1 MYKQSTM
8 KYLSEL
14 IRIISKKQLQKNELL
29 QSEHLDQKD
38 NLFSKFYFNLKKG
51 KLKSDQDAALLIYG
65 SKANN
70 EKYRKLKSRFH
81 KKLINNILLLDINS
95 FRLPPS
101 YQAEI
106 HIKRDLGLASLFKAI
121 GAFENARRLAKKA
134 LNTAEKYN
142 FHESILSAIITLT
155 DLFNKKQ
162 SFKESE
168 ALQTKYKEALTAIQL
183 ELQLLEEN
191 RTLCQLLKY
200 QYPIIDLNLRSL
212 DTPTNSENTMTLSP
226 RGFRLFFLNKMLKH
240 SLKGEFE
247 TVSKVFENNL
257 PMDAW
262 DKHTKD
268 DLFKFVFLDFVSKC
282 KSKSSAFMQDLLNKY
297 LNENR
302 FENSKLEI
310 LGLSLVTH
318 HLEQKQIED
327 AIKVFNSLIQFLG
340 KSRTKNLSSKVEIY
354 YYFIQYFR
362 IKNNIL
368 IPVKRGSKFNQID
381 SLEDLRNIRITNKE
395 LNRNQQIQI
404 NLLELISS
412 NNRFNLIDKLDQ
424 IRSLNNSETKKLSKR
439 SSYLIKVLNH
449 WERQDFI
456 KIPASVRKEFKILCE
471 SNFLNSQNLDTFEPV
486 NYGMLLQLVFESQT
500 VNIPSFT

>member
-1 MYKQSTM
+1 M

-14 IRIISKKQLQKNELL
+14 IPIITKKQLQKNELL
-29 QSEHLDQKD
+29 ETEHLDQKD

-51 KLKSDQDAALLIYG
+51 KLKSDQDAALLLYG

-95 FRLPPS
+95 FKLPSS
-101 YQAEI
+101 YLAEI
-106 HIKRDLGLASLFKAI
+106 QIKRDLGLASLFKAI
-121 GAFENARRLAKKA
+121 GAYENARKLAKRA

-142 FHESILSAIITLT
+142 YYESVLSATILLT

-168 ALQTKYKEALTAIQL
+168 ALQTKYKQALTAIQL
-183 ELQLLEEN
+183 EFQLLEEN
-191 RTLCQLLKY
+191 RTLYQLIKY
-200 QYPIIDLNLRSL
+200 QYPIKDLDLKSL
-212 DTPTNSENTMTLSP
+212 NTETISEIPKSLSP
-226 RGFRLFFLNKMLKH
+226 HGFRLFFLNTMLKH
-240 SLKGEFE
+240 TLKGDFK
-247 TVSKVFENNL
+247 TVSEIFEHNFPANT
-257 PMDAW
+257 W
-262 DKHTKD
+262 EEHTKD
-268 DLFKFVFLDFVSKC
+268 DLFKFVFLDFVAKC
-282 KSKSSAFMQDLLNKY
+282 KHESASCMQDILNNY
-297 LNENR
+297 LKEAR
-302 FENSKLEI
+302 FENNKLET

-318 HLEQKQIED
+318 HLEQKQVED

-340 KSRTKNLSSKVEIY
+340 KSKTKNLSSKVEIY

-368 IPVKRGSKFNQID
+368 IPVNRGSKFNQID
-381 SLEDLRNIRITNKE
+381 SLEDLRNIRIRQKE

-412 NNRFNLIDKLDQ
+412 NNRYNLIDKLDQ
-424 IRSLNNSETKKLSKR
+424 IRSLNNSETQKLSKR
-439 SSYLIKVLNH
+439 ASQLIKVLNH

-456 KIPASVRKEFKILCE
+456 KIPATVRKEFKILCE

>member
-1 MYKQSTM
+1 M

-14 IRIISKKQLQKNELL
+14 IPIITKKQLQKNELL
-29 QSEHLDQKD
+29 ETGHLDQKD

-51 KLKSDQDAALLIYG
+51 KLKSDQDAALLLYG

-81 KKLINNILLLDINS
+81 KKLINNILLLDITS
-95 FRLPPS
+95 FKLPSS
-101 YQAEI
+101 YLAEI
-106 HIKRDLGLASLFKAI
+106 QIKRDLGLASLFKAI
-121 GAFENARRLAKKA
+121 GAYENARKLAKRA

-142 FHESILSAIITLT
+142 YYESVLSATILLT

-168 ALQTKYKEALTAIQL
+168 ALQTKYKQALTAIQL
-183 ELQLLEEN
+183 EFQLLEEN
-191 RTLCQLLKY
+191 RTLYQLIKY
-200 QYPIIDLNLRSL
+200 QYPIIDLDLKSL
-212 DTPTNSENTMTLSP
+212 KTQRISEIPKSLSP
-226 RGFRLFFLNKMLKH
+226 HGFRLFFLNTMLKH
-240 SLKGEFE
+240 TLKGEFE
-247 TVSKVFENNL
+247 TVSEIFEHNFPANT
-257 PMDAW
+257 W
-262 DKHTKD
+262 EEHTKD
-268 DLFKFVFLDFVSKC
+268 DLFKFVFLDFVAKC
-282 KSKSSAFMQDLLNKY
+282 KHESTSYMQDILNNY
-297 LNENR
+297 LKETR
-302 FENSKLEI
+302 FENNKLET

-318 HLEQKQIED
+318 HLEQKQVED

-340 KSRTKNLSSKVEIY
+340 KSKTKNLSSKVEIY

-368 IPVKRGSKFNQID
+368 IPVNRGSKFNQID
-381 SLEDLRNIRITNKE
+381 SLEDLRNIRIRQKE

-412 NNRFNLIDKLDQ
+412 NNRYNLIDKLDQ
-424 IRSLNNSETKKLSKR
+424 IRSLNNSETQKLSKR
-439 SSYLIKVLNH
+439 ASQLIKVLNH

-456 KIPASVRKEFKILCE
+456 KIPATVRKEFKILCE

>member
-1 MYKQSTM
+1 M

-14 IRIISKKQLQKNELL
+14 IHIITKKQLQKNELL
-29 QSEHLDQKD
+29 ETEHLDQKD

-51 KLKSDQDAALLIYG
+51 KLKSDQDAALLLYG

-95 FRLPPS
+95 FKLPSS
-101 YQAEI
+101 YLAEI
-106 HIKRDLGLASLFKAI
+106 QIKRDLGLASLFKAI
-121 GAFENARRLAKKA
+121 GAYENARKLAKRA

-142 FHESILSAIITLT
+142 YYESVLSATILLT

-168 ALQTKYKEALTAIQL
+168 ALQTKYKQALTAIQL
-183 ELQLLEEN
+183 EFQLLEEN
-191 RTLCQLLKY
+191 RTLYQLIKY
-200 QYPIIDLNLRSL
+200 QYPIIDLDLKSL
-212 DTPTNSENTMTLSP
+212 NTQRISEIPKSLSP
-226 RGFRLFFLNKMLKH
+226 HGFRLFFLNTMLKH
-240 SLKGEFE
+240 TLKGEFE
-247 TVSKVFENNL
+247 TVSEIFEHNFPANT
-257 PMDAW
+257 W
-262 DKHTKD
+262 EEHTKD
-268 DLFKFVFLDFVSKC
+268 DLFKFVFLDFVAKC
-282 KSKSSAFMQDLLNKY
+282 KHESASYMQDILNNY
-297 LNENR
+297 LKEAR
-302 FENSKLEI
+302 FENNKLET

-318 HLEQKQIED
+318 HLEQKQVED

-340 KSRTKNLSSKVEIY
+340 KSKTKNLSSKVEIY

-368 IPVKRGSKFNQID
+368 IPVNRGSKFNQID
-381 SLEDLRNIRITNKE
+381 SLEDLRNIRIRQKE

-404 NLLELISS
+404 NLLELIST
-412 NNRFNLIDKLDQ
+412 NNRYNLIDKLDQ
-424 IRSLNNSETKKLSKR
+424 IRSLNNSETQKLSKR
-439 SSYLIKVLNH
+439 ASQLIKVLNH

-456 KIPASVRKEFKILCE
+456 KIPATVRKEFKILCE
-471 SNFLNSQNLDTFEPV
+471 SNFLNSHNLDTFEPV

>member
-1 MYKQSTM
+1 M

-14 IRIISKKQLQKNELL
+14 IKIITKKQLQKNELL
-29 QSEHLDQKD
+29 ESEHLDQKD

-51 KLKSDQDAALLIYG
+51 KLKSDQDAALLLYG

-95 FRLPPS
+95 FKLPPS
-101 YQAEI
+101 YLAELQ
-106 HIKRDLGLASLFKAI
+106 IKRDLGLASLFKAI

-142 FHESILSAIITLT
+142 YHESLLSAIILLT
-155 DLFNKKQ
+155 DLFNKQQ

-168 ALQTKYKEALTAIQL
+168 TLQIKYKHALSAIQL
-183 ELQLLEEN
+183 EFHLLKEN
-191 RTLCQLLKY
+191 RTLSQLLRY
-200 QYPIIDLNLRSL
+200 QYPIIDLDLKSL
-212 DTPTNSENTMTLSP
+212 NTSKTSAPPSTLSP
-226 RGFRLFFLNKMLKH
+226 NGWRLFFLNKMLKH

-247 TVSKVFENNL
+247 TVSEIFEINF
-257 PMDAW
+257 PIEVW

-268 DLFKFVFLDFVSKC
+268 DLFKFVFLDFIGKC
-282 KSKSSAFMQDLLNKY
+282 KSESPSFMQDLLSKY

-302 FENSKLEI
+302 FENNKLET
-310 LGLSLVTH
+310 LGLTLVTH

-327 AIKVFNSLIQFLG
+327 AIKVFNSLIVFLG
-340 KSRTKNLSSKVEIY
+340 NSKTKSLSSKVEIY

-362 IKNNIL
+362 EINNIL
-368 IPVKRGSKFNQID
+368 IPVNRDSKFNQIN
-381 SLEDLRNIRITNKE
+381 SLEDLRNIRIRHKE

-404 NLLELISS
+404 NLLELIST
-412 NNRFNLIDKLDQ
+412 NNRFNLIDKLEQ
-424 IRSLNNSETKKLSKR
+424 IRSLNHSETQKLSKR
-439 SSYLIKVLNH
+439 ASHLIKVLNH

-456 KIPASVRKEFKILCE
+456 KIPVSVRKEFKILCE

-486 NYGMLLQLVFESQT
+486 NYGMLLQLVFESQP
-500 VNIPSFT
+500 VNIPSFI

>member
-1 MYKQSTM
+1 M

-14 IRIISKKQLQKNELL
+14 IRIITKKQLQKNELL
-29 QSEHLDQKD
+29 ENEHLEQKD

-51 KLKSDQDAALLIYG
+51 KLKSDQDAALLLYG

-95 FRLPPS
+95 FKLPPS
-101 YQAEI
+101 YLTEI
-106 HIKRDLGLASLFKAI
+106 QIKRDLGLASLFKAI
-121 GAFENARRLAKKA
+121 GAFENARRLAKRA
-134 LNTAEKYN
+134 LNAAEKYN
-142 FHESILSAIITLT
+142 YHESILTASILLT
-155 DLFNKKQ
+155 DLYNKKQ

-168 ALQTKYKEALTAIQL
+168 ALQTKYKQALSAIQL
-183 ELQLLEEN
+183 EFQLLEEN
-191 RTLCQLLKY
+191 RTLCQLLRY
-200 QYPIIDLNLRSL
+200 QYPIIDIDLKSLNSL
-212 DTPTNSENTMTLSP
+212 KTSENPINLSP
-226 RGFRLFFLNKMLKH
+226 NGFRLFFLNTMLKH

-247 TVSKVFENNL
+247 TVSEIFEHNF
-257 PMDAW
+257 PIDAW

-268 DLFKFVFLDFVSKC
+268 DLFRFVFLYFVGKC
-282 KSKSSAFMQDLLNKY
+282 KSESPSFMQDLLNKY
-297 LNENR
+297 LNEER
-302 FENSKLEI
+302 FENNKLET
-310 LGLSLVTH
+310 LGLSLITH

-327 AIKVFNSLIQFLG
+327 AIKIFNNLIQFLE
-340 KSRTKNLSSKVEIY
+340 KSKSKSLSSKVEIY

-362 IKNNIL
+362 VKNNIL
-368 IPVKRGSKFNQID
+368 IPINRGSKFNQID
-381 SLEDLRNIRITNKE
+381 SLEDLRNIRIRHKE

-404 NLLELISS
+404 NLLELIST

-424 IRSLNNSETKKLSKR
+424 IRSLNHSETQKLSKR
-439 SSYLIKVLNH
+439 ASHLIKVLNH

-456 KIPASVRKEFKILCE
+456 KIPVSVRKEFKILCE

>member
-1 MYKQSTM
+1 M

-14 IRIISKKQLQKNELL
+14 IPIITKKQLQKNELL
-29 QSEHLDQKD
+29 ETGHLDQKD

-51 KLKSDQDAALLIYG
+51 KLKSDQDAALLLYG

-95 FRLPPS
+95 FKLPSS
-101 YQAEI
+101 YLAEI
-106 HIKRDLGLASLFKAI
+106 QIKRDLGLASLFKAI
-121 GAFENARRLAKKA
+121 GAYENARKLAKRA

-142 FHESILSAIITLT
+142 YYESVLSATILLT

-168 ALQTKYKEALTAIQL
+168 ALQTKYKQALTAIQL
-183 ELQLLEEN
+183 EFQLLEEN
-191 RTLCQLLKY
+191 RTLYQLIKY
-200 QYPIIDLNLRSL
+200 QYPIIDLDLKSL
-212 DTPTNSENTMTLSP
+212 KTQRISEIPKSLSP
-226 RGFRLFFLNKMLKH
+226 HGFRLFFLNTMLKH
-240 SLKGEFE
+240 TLKGEFE
-247 TVSKVFENNL
+247 TVSEIFEHNFPANT
-257 PMDAW
+257 W
-262 DKHTKD
+262 EEHTKD
-268 DLFKFVFLDFVSKC
+268 DLFKFVFLDFVAKC
-282 KSKSSAFMQDLLNKY
+282 KHESTSYMQDILNNY
-297 LNENR
+297 LKETR
-302 FENSKLEI
+302 FENNKLET

-318 HLEQKQIED
+318 HLEQKQVED

-340 KSRTKNLSSKVEIY
+340 KSKTKNLSSKVEIY

-368 IPVKRGSKFNQID
+368 IPVNRGSKFNQID
-381 SLEDLRNIRITNKE
+381 SLEDLRNIRIRQKE

-412 NNRFNLIDKLDQ
+412 NNRYNLIDKLDQ
-424 IRSLNNSETKKLSKR
+424 IRSLNNSETQKLSKR
-439 SSYLIKVLNH
+439 ASQLIKVLNH

-456 KIPASVRKEFKILCE
+456 KIPATVRKEFKILCE